1 VPDERAV
8 IAECIAEIGF
18 ATTVQAD
25 LLQSYLDT
33 PLSSCHVR
41 SVLADNRHLVEISG
55 ASWLASRAR
64 LAYMR
69 NRHLGE
75 IDSLQLLTDNCAHP
89 TRMVRVRPLISA
101 DASTR
106 FACSCCLLQ
115 PDITTVE
122 SASASRRHVPG
133 PVGCAPTRCGN
144 QPPHGHLQPKLRVRM
159 ASCSGPLHA
168 SPGIL
173 KPLWDKA
180 ICNHTA
186 LNSNAGGP

>member
-1 VPDERAV
+1 MHCRNRFRHNGSDPTCPILPRH
-8 IAECIAEIGF
+8 
-18 ATTVQAD
+18 
-25 LLQSYLDT
+25 

-69 NRHLGE
+69 NLHLGE

-115 PDITTVE
+115 PDVTAVE
-122 SASASRRHVPG
+122 CASASRRRIPG
-133 PVGCAPTRCGN
+133 PVGCAPTRCGTN
-144 QPPHGHLQPKLRVRM
+144 RHMDTCSRNFAFAWRV
-159 ASCSGPLHA
+159 AVDLCTQAQGS
-168 SPGIL
+168 
-173 KPLWDKA
+173 
-180 ICNHTA
+180 
-186 LNSNAGGP
+186 